1 MQLFRTQALEHQN
14 RLHGEVFLV
23 PPLRWQAIGWLLFI
37 AVAAGILVLA
47 VGTYSRTVEARGVL
61 VQSPPTSVSKDAWT
75 AILEVPAS
83 QTASIKAGQPVSLSL
98 DGYPL
103 RDFGA
108 LEGRVVDISPEAT
121 VELQFPVKVALAPPT
136 PQQLRNG
143 LMLRSNWPVDGR
155 IVIAKQ
161 SILSW
166 LAAPK
171 PAGSAR

>member
-37 AVAAGILVLA
+37 AVATGILILA
-47 VGTYSRTVEARGVL
+47 VGTYSRTVEVRGVL
-61 VQSPPTSVSKDAWT
+61 VPSALSPASKDAWT
-75 AILEVPAS
+75 AILAVPAS
-83 QTASIKAGQPVSLSL
+83 QIASIKAGQSVSLSL

-108 LEGRVVDISPEAT
+108 LEGKVAAVAPDAT
-121 VELQFPVKVALAPPT
+121 AELKFPVKITVAPPT
-136 PQQLRNG
+136 PQQRKSG
-143 LMLRSNWPVDGR
+143 LMLRSNWPVEGR

-166 LAAPK
+166 LVAPK

>member
-37 AVAAGILVLA
+37 AVAAGIFILA
-47 VGTYSRTVEARGVL
+47 VGTYSRTVEAPGVL
-61 VQSPPTSVSKDAWT
+61 VPPPHSPASKDLWT
-75 AILEVPAS
+75 AVLAVPAS
-83 QTASIKAGQPVSLSL
+83 QIASIKAGQSVSLSL
-98 DGYPL
+98 DGYPP

-108 LEGRVVDISPEAT
+108 LEGRVVAIAPDAT
-121 VELQFPVKVALAPPT
+121 AELQFPVTVTLLPPS
-136 PQQLRNG
+136 PQQRQSG
-143 LMLRSNWPVDGR
+143 LMLSRNWPVDGR

-171 PAGSAR
+171 LAGSAR

>member
-23 PPLRWQAIGWLLFI
+23 PPLRWQAIGWLLFL
-37 AVAAGILVLA
+37 AVAAGILILT
-47 VGTYSRTVEARGVL
+47 VGTYSRTVEARGVV
-61 VQSPPTSVSKDAWT
+61 VQSPPIPASKEEWT
-75 AILEVPAS
+75 AILAVPAS
-83 QTASIKAGQPVSLSL
+83 QIASIKAGQSVRLSL

-108 LEGRVVDISPEAT
+108 LEGEVVDIAPQAT
-121 VELQFPVKVALAPPT
+121 AELQFPVKIALAPPS
-136 PQQLRNG
+136 PQQRKSG
-143 LMLRSNWPVDGR
+143 LMLRNNWPVGGR